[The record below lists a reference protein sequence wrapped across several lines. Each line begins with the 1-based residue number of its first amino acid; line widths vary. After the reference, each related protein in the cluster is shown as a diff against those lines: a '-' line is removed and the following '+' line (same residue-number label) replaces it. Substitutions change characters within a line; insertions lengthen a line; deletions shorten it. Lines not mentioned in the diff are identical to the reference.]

1 MKTKRI
7 LLVGIAFISIT
18 LGLTA
23 LRNDDKSFEISKQLN
38 IYATLFRDVNMF
50 YVDEVNPGD
59 LVTTGIKAML
69 KSLDPYTVYYPES
82 EMEDV
87 KLMTTGEYAGI
98 GSVISKKGD
107 QVIIREP
114 YKDSPADKAG
124 LLPGDIIL
132 AIDGISVK
140 GKNTEEVS
148 TLLKGQPGKEITI
161 KVQREFETK
170 PLEKKAIREKI
181 QLPSVPYSGMVN
193 DTTGYI
199 YLTSFTDKS
208 AADVRS
214 AIISLKNK
222 GASSLILDLRG
233 NSGGLLDQAVE
244 IVNFFVPKNSKIVDT
259 KGKVKQWDKE
269 YTAKNNPIVPDMP
282 LVVLIDR
289 GSASAS
295 EIVSGAL
302 QDLDRAV
309 LIGERSY
316 GKGLVQTVRD
326 LAYNTKLKVTT
337 AKYYIPSGRCIQAL
351 DYSHRNPDGSVG
363 KVPDSLISE
372 FKTQSGRC
380 IQALD
385 YSHRNP
391 DGSVGKVPDSLIS
404 EFKTQS
410 GRKVYDGG
418 GISPDIKI
426 TPEDYARITQELVLQ
441 DLTFDFINS
450 YALRH
455 PNIAP
460 INEFKITDEIYN
472 EFKTYLKEKKFSYE
486 TESQQILNK
495 LIEAAKAEKYYDT
508 AKEQIAALENDFTH
522 SIDRDM
528 DLFKDEITS
537 FLTEQFIQR
546 YYYLQGVIEYKVQHD
561 QEVAKAVEV
570 LNDKEVYRNTLKPV
584 K

>member
-7 LLVGIAFISIT
+7 LLATAALIVLTCS
-18 LGLTA
+18 LTA
-23 LRNDDKSFEISKQLN
+23 LRNDDKSFEISKNLN

-59 LVTTGIKAML
+59 LVTNSIKSML

-107 QVIIREP
+107 HVIIREP
-114 YKDSPADKAG
+114 YKNSPADKAG

-132 AIDGISVK
+132 SIDGNSTK

-148 TLLKGQPGKEITI
+148 TMLKGQPGKEITI
-161 KVQREFETK
+161 KIAREYQPK
-170 PLEKKAIREKI
+170 PLEKRAIREKI
-181 QLPSVPYSGMVN
+181 QIPSVPFYGLAN
-193 DTTGYI
+193 DSTGYI
-199 YLTSFTDKS
+199 YLNSFTDKS
-208 AADVRS
+208 ATDVRT
-214 AIISLKNK
+214 AIIDLKNK
-222 GASSLILDLRG
+222 GIKSLIFDLRG

-244 IVNFFVPKNSKIVDT
+244 IVNYFVPRNSKVVST

-269 YTAKNNPIVPDMP
+269 YTANNNPIVPDMP
-282 LVVLIDR
+282 LAVLIDR
-289 GSASAS
+289 GSASAA

-309 LIGERSY
+309 LIGERSF

-363 KVPDSLISE
+363 KVPDSLITE
-372 FKTQSGRC
+372 YATQ
-380 IQALD
+380 
-385 YSHRNP
+385 N
-391 DGSVGKVPDSLIS
+391 
-404 EFKTQS
+404 

-426 TPEDYARITQELVLQ
+426 EAEEFARITQELVLQ
-441 DLTFDFINS
+441 DITFDFVNN

-455 PNIAP
+455 PEISP
-460 INEFKITDEIYN
+460 IKDFKLSDEIYE
-472 EFKTYLKEKKFSYE
+472 EFKQYLKEKKFSYE
-486 TESQQILNK
+486 TESQRMLEK
-495 LIEAAKAEKYYDT
+495 LIKTAKNEKYYDGS
-508 AKEQIAALENDFTH
+508 KEEIEKLQKDFAH
-522 SIDRDM
+522 SVDRDM
-528 DLFKDEITS
+528 NLFKDEIMS

-546 YYYLQGVIEYKVQHD
+546 YYYIEGVIEYKM
-561 QEVAKAVEV
+561 K
-570 LNDKEVYRNTLKPV
+570 NDKEVKKAVEILANQDEYQKILK
-584 K
+584 

>member
-7 LLVGIAFISIT
+7 LLATAAVIVLT
-18 LGLTA
+18 CGLTA
-23 LRNDDKSFEISKQLN
+23 LRNDDKSFEISKHLN

-59 LVTTGIKAML
+59 LVTTSIKTML

-107 QVIIREP
+107 NVIIREP
-114 YKDSPADKAG
+114 YKNSPAAKAG

-132 AIDGISVK
+132 SIDGNSTK
-140 GKNTEEVS
+140 GKNTEDVS
-148 TLLKGQPGKEITI
+148 TMLKGQPGKEITI
-161 KVQREFETK
+161 KVSREYEAK

-181 QLPSVPYSGMVN
+181 QIPSVPYYGLAN

-214 AIISLKNK
+214 AIINLKNK
-222 GASSLILDLRG
+222 GVKSLILDLRG

-244 IVNFFVPKNSKIVDT
+244 IVNYFVPKNSKVVST

-269 YTAKNNPIVPDMP
+269 YTANNNPIAPDMP
-282 LVVLIDR
+282 LAVLIDR
-289 GSASAS
+289 GSASAA

-309 LIGERSY
+309 LIGERSF

-363 KVPDSLISE
+363 KVPDSLITEYS
-372 FKTQSGRC
+372 TQ
-380 IQALD
+380 
-385 YSHRNP
+385 N
-391 DGSVGKVPDSLIS
+391 
-404 EFKTQS
+404 

-426 TPEDYARITQELVLQ
+426 EPEEFARITQELVLQ
-441 DLTFDFINS
+441 DITFDFVNN

-455 PNIAP
+455 PQISP
-460 INEFKITDEIYN
+460 INDFKLSDGIYN
-472 EFKTYLKEKKFSYE
+472 EFQQYLKEKNFSYE
-486 TESQQILNK
+486 TESQQMLDK
-495 LIEAAKAEKYYDT
+495 LIATAKAEKYYEGS
-508 AKEQIAALENDFTH
+508 KEEIEKLQKDFNH
-522 SIDRDM
+522 SVDRDM
-528 DLFKDEITS
+528 NLFKEEIVS

-546 YYYLQGVIEYKVQHD
+546 YYYLEGVIEYKMNQD
-561 QEVAKAVEV
+561 KEVKKAVEI
-570 LNDKEVYRNTLKPV
+570 LANREAYQKILK
-584 K
+584 

>member
-7 LLVGIAFISIT
+7 LLATAAVIVLT
-18 LGLTA
+18 CGLTA
-23 LRNDDKSFEISKQLN
+23 LRNDDKSFEIGKHLN

-59 LVTTGIKAML
+59 MVTNSIKAML

-107 QVIIREP
+107 NVIIREP
-114 YKDSPADKAG
+114 YKNSPAAKAG

-132 AIDGISVK
+132 SIDGNSTK
-140 GKNTEEVS
+140 GKNTEDVS
-148 TLLKGQPGKEITI
+148 TMLKGQPGKEITI
-161 KVQREFETK
+161 KVSREYEAK

-181 QLPSVPYSGMVN
+181 QIPSVPYYGLAN
-193 DTTGYI
+193 DSTGYI

-214 AIISLKNK
+214 AIINLKNK
-222 GASSLILDLRG
+222 GVKSLILDLRG

-244 IVNFFVPKNSKIVDT
+244 IVNYFVPKNSKVVST

-269 YTAKNNPIVPDMP
+269 YTANNNPIAPDMP
-282 LVVLIDR
+282 LAVLIDR
-289 GSASAS
+289 GSASAA

-309 LIGERSY
+309 LIGERSF

-363 KVPDSLISE
+363 KVPDSLITEYS
-372 FKTQSGRC
+372 TQ
-380 IQALD
+380 
-385 YSHRNP
+385 N
-391 DGSVGKVPDSLIS
+391 
-404 EFKTQS
+404 

-426 TPEDYARITQELVLQ
+426 EPEEFARITQELVLQ
-441 DLTFDFINS
+441 DITFDFVNN

-455 PNIAP
+455 PQISP
-460 INEFKITDEIYN
+460 IKDFRLSDDIYN
-472 EFKTYLKEKKFSYE
+472 EFQQYLKEKNFSYE
-486 TESQQILNK
+486 TESQQMLDK
-495 LIEAAKAEKYYDT
+495 LIATAKAEKYYEGS
-508 AKEQIAALENDFTH
+508 KEEIEKLQKDFNH
-522 SIDRDM
+522 SVDRDM
-528 DLFKDEITS
+528 NLFKEEIVS

-546 YYYLQGVIEYKVQHD
+546 YYYLEGVIEYKMNQD
-561 QEVAKAVEV
+561 KEVKKAVEI
-570 LNDKEVYRNTLKPV
+570 LANREAYQKILK
-584 K
+584 

>member
-7 LLVGIAFISIT
+7 LLATAAVIVLT
-18 LGLTA
+18 CGLTA
-23 LRNDDKSFEISKQLN
+23 LRNDDKSFEISKHLN

-59 LVTTGIKAML
+59 MVTNSIKAML

-107 QVIIREP
+107 NVIIREP
-114 YKDSPADKAG
+114 YKNSPAAKAG

-132 AIDGISVK
+132 SIDGNSTK
-140 GKNTEEVS
+140 GKNTEDVS
-148 TLLKGQPGKEITI
+148 TMLKGQPGKEITI
-161 KVQREFETK
+161 KVSREYEAK

-181 QLPSVPYSGMVN
+181 QIPSVPYYGLAN
-193 DTTGYI
+193 DSTGYI

-214 AIISLKNK
+214 AIINLKNK
-222 GASSLILDLRG
+222 GVKSLILDLRG

-244 IVNFFVPKNSKIVDT
+244 IVNYFVPKNSKVVST

-269 YTAKNNPIVPDMP
+269 YTANNNPIAPDMP
-282 LVVLIDR
+282 LAVLIDR
-289 GSASAS
+289 GSASAA

-309 LIGERSY
+309 LIGERSF

-363 KVPDSLISE
+363 KVPDSLITEYS
-372 FKTQSGRC
+372 TQ
-380 IQALD
+380 
-385 YSHRNP
+385 N
-391 DGSVGKVPDSLIS
+391 
-404 EFKTQS
+404 

-426 TPEDYARITQELVLQ
+426 EPEEFARITQELVLQ
-441 DLTFDFINS
+441 DITFDFVNN

-455 PNIAP
+455 PQISP
-460 INEFKITDEIYN
+460 IKDFRLSDGIYN
-472 EFKTYLKEKKFSYE
+472 EFQQYLKEKNFSYE
-486 TESQQILNK
+486 TESQQMLDK
-495 LIEAAKAEKYYDT
+495 LIATAKAEKYYEGS
-508 AKEQIAALENDFTH
+508 KEEIEKLQKDFNH
-522 SIDRDM
+522 SVDRDM
-528 DLFKDEITS
+528 NLFKEEIVS

-546 YYYLQGVIEYKVQHD
+546 YYYLEGVIEYKMNQD
-561 QEVAKAVEV
+561 KEVKKAVEI
-570 LNDKEVYRNTLKPV
+570 LANREAYQKILK
-584 K
+584 

>member
-1 MKTKRI
+1 MKTKKI
-7 LLVGIAFISIT
+7 LLAAITCIGIIC
-18 LGLTA
+18 GLTA
-23 LRNDDKSFEISKQLN
+23 LKTDDKSFEISKHLN

-50 YVDEVNPGD
+50 YVDEINPGD
-59 LVTTGIKAML
+59 LVTTSIKSML

-98 GSVISKKGD
+98 GAIISKKGN

-114 YKDSPADKAG
+114 YKNSPAAKAG
-124 LLPGDIIL
+124 LLPGDVII
-132 AIDGISVK
+132 AIDGNSTK
-140 GKNTEEVS
+140 GKNTEDVS
-148 TLLKGQPGKEITI
+148 TMLKGQPGKEITI
-161 KVQREFETK
+161 KIHREFQEK

-181 QLPSVPYSGMVN
+181 QIPSVPFAGLVN
-193 DTTGYI
+193 DTTAYI

-208 AADVRS
+208 AADVRKS
-214 AIISLKNK
+214 IIDLKNK
-222 GASSLILDLRG
+222 GAKSLILDLRG
-233 NSGGLLDQAVE
+233 NSGGLLDQAVD
-244 IVNFFVPKNSKIVDT
+244 IVNYFVPKDSKVVDT

-269 YTAKNNPIVPDMP
+269 YKATKNPIAPDMP

-309 LIGERSY
+309 LIGERSF

-363 KVPDSLISE
+363 KVPDSLITE
-372 FKTQSGRC
+372 YTTK
-380 IQALD
+380 
-385 YSHRNP
+385 N
-391 DGSVGKVPDSLIS
+391 
-404 EFKTQS
+404 

-418 GISPDIKI
+418 GITPDIKI
-426 TPEDYARITQELVLQ
+426 EPEEFGRITQELVLQ

-450 YALRH
+450 YALKN
-455 PNIAP
+455 PQIPDIEN
-460 INEFKITDEIYN
+460 FKVTDEIYN
-472 EFKTYLKEKKFSYE
+472 QFKNYLKEKKFSYE
-486 TESQQILNK
+486 TESQQILEK
-495 LIEAAKAEKYYDT
+495 LIETAKTEKYYDG
-508 AKEQIAALENDFTH
+508 AKTEIEKLKNDFNH

-528 DLFKDEITS
+528 NLFKEEIIS

-546 YYYLQGVIEYKVQHD
+546 YYYMEGVIEYKMKND
-561 QEVAKAVEV
+561 REIDKAVEI
-570 LNDKEVYRNTLKPV
+570 LANHQEYQKILGNQ
-584 K
+584 

>member
-1 MKTKRI
+1 MKTKKI
-7 LLVGIAFISIT
+7 LLAAITCIGIIC
-18 LGLTA
+18 GLTA
-23 LRNDDKSFEISKQLN
+23 LKTDDKSFEISKHLN

-50 YVDEVNPGD
+50 YVDEINPGD
-59 LVTTGIKAML
+59 LVTTSIKSML

-98 GSVISKKGD
+98 GAIISKKGD

-114 YKDSPADKAG
+114 YKNSPAAKAG
-124 LLPGDIIL
+124 LLPGDVII
-132 AIDGISVK
+132 AIDGNSTK
-140 GKNTEEVS
+140 GKNTEDVS
-148 TLLKGQPGKEITI
+148 TMLKGQPGKEITI
-161 KVQREFETK
+161 KIHRKFQEK

-181 QLPSVPYSGMVN
+181 QIPSVPFAGLVN
-193 DTTGYI
+193 DTTAYI

-208 AADVRS
+208 ATDVRKS
-214 AIISLKNK
+214 IIDLKNK
-222 GASSLILDLRG
+222 GAKSLILDLRG
-233 NSGGLLDQAVE
+233 NSGGLLDQAVD
-244 IVNFFVPKNSKIVDT
+244 IVNYFVPKDSKVVDT

-269 YTAKNNPIVPDMP
+269 YKATKNPIAPDMP

-309 LIGERSY
+309 LIGERSF

-363 KVPDSLISE
+363 KVPDSLITE
-372 FKTQSGRC
+372 YTTK
-380 IQALD
+380 
-385 YSHRNP
+385 N
-391 DGSVGKVPDSLIS
+391 
-404 EFKTQS
+404 

-418 GISPDIKI
+418 GITPDIKI
-426 TPEDYARITQELVLQ
+426 EPEEFGRITQELVLQ

-450 YALRH
+450 YALKN
-455 PNIAP
+455 PQIPDIEN
-460 INEFKITDEIYN
+460 FKVTDEIYN
-472 EFKTYLKEKKFSYE
+472 QFKNYLKEKKFSYE
-486 TESQQILNK
+486 TESQQILEK
-495 LIEAAKAEKYYDT
+495 LIETAKTEKYYDG
-508 AKEQIAALENDFTH
+508 AKTQIEKLKNDFNH

-528 DLFKDEITS
+528 NLFKEEIIS

-546 YYYLQGVIEYKVQHD
+546 YYYMEGVIEYKMKND
-561 QEVAKAVEV
+561 REIDKAVEI
-570 LNDKEVYRNTLKPV
+570 LANHQEYQKILGNQ
-584 K
+584 

>member
-7 LLVGIAFISIT
+7 LLATVTVIAIT
-18 LGLTA
+18 CGLTA
-23 LRNDDKSFEISKQLN
+23 LKTDDKSFEISKHLN

-50 YVDEVNPGD
+50 YVDEINPGD
-59 LVTTGIKAML
+59 LVTTSIKSML

-114 YKDSPADKAG
+114 YKNSPAAKAG
-124 LLPGDIIL
+124 LLPGDVIL
-132 AIDGISVK
+132 AIDGNSTK
-140 GKNTEEVS
+140 GKNTEDVS
-148 TLLKGQPGKEITI
+148 TMLKGQPGKEITI
-161 KVQREFETK
+161 KVQRNFEPK

-181 QLPSVPYSGMVN
+181 QIPSVPYYGMAN
-193 DTTGYI
+193 DSTGYI

-208 AADVRS
+208 ADDVRT
-214 AIISLKNK
+214 AVIELKNK
-222 GASSLILDLRG
+222 GAKSMILDLRG

-244 IVNFFVPKNSKIVDT
+244 IVNFFVPKNSKVVST

-269 YTAKNNPIVPDMP
+269 YSASKNPIAPDMP
-282 LVVLIDR
+282 LAVLIDR

-309 LIGERSY
+309 LIGERSF

-363 KVPDSLISE
+363 KVPDSLITE
-372 FKTQSGRC
+372 YTTK
-380 IQALD
+380 
-385 YSHRNP
+385 N
-391 DGSVGKVPDSLIS
+391 
-404 EFKTQS
+404 

-418 GISPDIKI
+418 GITPDVKI
-426 TPEDYARITQELVLQ
+426 EPEEFARITQELVLQ
-441 DLTFDFINS
+441 DITFDFVNN

-455 PNIAP
+455 PQIAP
-460 INEFKITDEIYN
+460 ISEFRITDDIYN
-472 EFKTYLKEKKFSYE
+472 EFKKYLKEEDFSYE
-486 TESQQILNK
+486 TQSQRTLEK
-495 LIEAAKAEKYYDT
+495 LIEIAKAEKYYDGS
-508 AKEQIAALENDFTH
+508 KEEIEKLKNDFSH
-522 SIDRDM
+522 SVDRDM
-528 DLFKDEITS
+528 NLFKDEIVS

-546 YYYLQGVIEYKVQHD
+546 FYYLEGVIEYKVKHD
-561 QEVAKAVEV
+561 KEVAKATEILAKKNEYNKL
-570 LNDKEVYRNTLKPV
+570 LN
-584 K
+584 

>member
-7 LLVGIAFISIT
+7 LVIVSVIFVISF
-18 LGLTA
+18 GLTA
-23 LRNDDKSFEISKQLN
+23 LKNDDKSFEISKQLN
-38 IYATLFRDVNMF
+38 IYASLFRDINMF

-59 LVTTGIKAML
+59 MVTTSIKSML

-82 EMEDV
+82 ETEDV

-98 GSVISKKGD
+98 GSVISQKGEY
-107 QVIIREP
+107 VIIRDP
-114 YKDSPADKAG
+114 YKNSPAAKAG

-132 AIDGISVK
+132 EIDGHSAK
-140 GKNTEEVS
+140 GKTVEDIS
-148 TLLKGQPGKEITI
+148 TMLKGQPGKEMTI
-161 KVQREFETK
+161 KVKREYQEK
-170 PLEKKAIREKI
+170 PLEKKVIREKI
-181 QLPSVPYSGMVN
+181 QIPSVPYYGLVN
-193 DTTGYI
+193 DSTGYL

-214 AIISLKNK
+214 AIINMKNK
-222 GASSLILDLRG
+222 GARSLIFDLRG

-244 IVNFFVPKNSKIVDT
+244 IVNYFVPNGSKVVST

-269 YTAKNNPIVPDMP
+269 YNATKNPIAENMP

-309 LIGERSY
+309 LIGERSF

-363 KVPDSLISE
+363 KIPDSLISE
-372 FKTQSGRC
+372 YKT
-380 IQALD
+380 L
-385 YSHRNP
+385 N
-391 DGSVGKVPDSLIS
+391 
-404 EFKTQS
+404 

-418 GISPDIKI
+418 GITPDIKI
-426 TPEDYARITQELVLQ
+426 APEEFSTITKELVIQ
-441 DLTFDFINS
+441 DLTFDFINN
-450 YALRH
+450 YALRN
-455 PNIAP
+455 PQIAG
-460 INEFKITDEIYN
+460 ITEFQITDEIYN
-472 EFKTYLKEKKFSYE
+472 EFKNYLKEKDFSYE
-486 TESQQILNK
+486 TNSQAMLEK
-495 LIEAAKAEKYYDT
+495 LIEVAKVEKYYEQT
-508 AKEQIAALENDFTH
+508 KEDIEKLKRDFEH

-528 DLFKDEITS
+528 NIFKKEISS
-537 FLTEQFIQR
+537 FLAEQFIQR
-546 YYYLQGVIEYKVQHD
+546 YYFQDGLLQYRTRH
-561 QEVAKAVEV
+561 
-570 LNDKEVYRNTLKPV
+570 DKEIEQAV
-584 K
+584 KILANKEEYNRILNINN

>member
-7 LLVGIAFISIT
+7 LFIAIT
-18 LGLTA
+18 AIVITCGLTA
-23 LRNDDKSFEISKQLN
+23 LKNDDKSFEISKHLN
-38 IYATLFRDVNMF
+38 IYATLFRDINMF
-50 YVDEVNPGD
+50 YVDDTDPGD
-59 LVTTGIKAML
+59 LVTTSIKAML

-98 GSVISKKGD
+98 GSIISKKGD
-107 QVIIREP
+107 NIIIREP
-114 YKDSPADKAG
+114 YKNSPAAKAG
-124 LLPGDIIL
+124 LLPGDVIL
-132 AIDGISVK
+132 SIDGNSTK
-140 GKNTEEVS
+140 GKSTDDVS
-148 TLLKGQPGKEITI
+148 TMLKGQPGKEITI
-161 KVQREFETK
+161 KVQREYEEK

-181 QLPSVPYSGMVN
+181 QIPSVPFFGLAN
-193 DTTGYI
+193 DSTGYI

-208 AADVRS
+208 ANDVRS
-214 AIISLKNK
+214 AIIELKNK
-222 GASSLILDLRG
+222 GAKSMILDLRG

-244 IVNFFVPKNSKIVDT
+244 IVNYFVPKNSKVVST

-269 YTAKNNPIVPDMP
+269 YNADKNPIAPDMP
-282 LVVLIDR
+282 LAVLIDR

-309 LIGERSY
+309 LVGERSF

-363 KVPDSLISE
+363 KVPDSLITE
-372 FKTQSGRC
+372 YATQ
-380 IQALD
+380 
-385 YSHRNP
+385 N
-391 DGSVGKVPDSLIS
+391 
-404 EFKTQS
+404 

-426 TPEDYARITQELVLQ
+426 EAEEYAKITQELVIQ
-441 DLTFDFINS
+441 DITFDFVNN

-455 PNIAP
+455 PEIAP
-460 INEFKITDEIYN
+460 IKDFKLSDEVYN
-472 EFKTYLKEKKFSYE
+472 EFKQYLKEKNFSYE
-486 TESQQILNK
+486 TESQQMLEK
-495 LIEAAKAEKYYDT
+495 LIKTAKNEKYFD
-508 AKEQIAALENDFTH
+508 ASKQEIEKLQKEFAH

-528 DLFKDEITS
+528 NLFKEEIIS

-546 YYYLQGVIEYKVQHD
+546 YYYQEGVLEYKMKHD
-561 QEVAKAVEV
+561 KEIAKAVEI
-570 LNDKEVYRNTLKPV
+570 LSDKAAYQKILKTQD
-584 K
+584 

>member
-1 MKTKRI
+1 MKSKRI
-7 LLVGIAFISIT
+7 LFITIAFIAIT
-18 LGLTA
+18 CGLTA

-38 IYATLFRDVNMF
+38 IYATLFRDINMF

-59 LVTTGIKAML
+59 LVTTSIKSML
-69 KSLDPYTVYYPES
+69 KSLDPYTLYYPES
-82 EMEDV
+82 EMEEV

-107 QVIIREP
+107 HVIIREP
-114 YKDSPADKAG
+114 YKNSPADKAG
-124 LLPGDIIL
+124 LLPGDVIV
-132 AIDGISVK
+132 AIDGTSVK

-148 TLLKGQPGKEITI
+148 ALLKGQPGKEITI
-161 KVQREFETK
+161 KVQREFEPK

-181 QLPSVPYSGMVN
+181 QLPSVPYYGMVN
-193 DTTGYI
+193 DSIGYI

-208 AADVRS
+208 AADVRA
-214 AIISLKNK
+214 AIIALKNK

-244 IVNFFVPKNSKIVDT
+244 IVNFFVPRNSMVVST

-269 YTAKNNPIVPDMP
+269 YKANNNPIVPDMP
-282 LVVLIDR
+282 LAVLIDR
-289 GSASAS
+289 ASASAA

-309 LIGERSY
+309 LIGERSF

-372 FKTQSGRC
+372 YKTQ
-380 IQALD
+380 A
-385 YSHRNP
+385 
-391 DGSVGKVPDSLIS
+391 
-404 EFKTQS
+404 

-418 GISPDIKI
+418 GITPDIKI
-426 TPEDYARITQELVLQ
+426 PAEEFARITQELVFQ
-441 DLTFDFINS
+441 DLTFDFVNT
-450 YALRH
+450 YALQH
-455 PNIAP
+455 PHIVP
-460 INEFKITDEIYN
+460 LQDFKVSDELYN
-472 EFKTYLKEKKFSYE
+472 EFKAYLNKKGFSYE
-486 TESQQILNK
+486 TESQIILNQ
-495 LIEAAKAEKYYDT
+495 LIKAAKDEKYYDGSK
-508 AKEQIAALENDFTH
+508 KEIEKLQQDFAH
-522 SIDRDM
+522 SINRDM
-528 DLFKDEITS
+528 DLFKDEIIT

-546 YYYLQGVIEYKVQHD
+546 YYYLEGVIEYRVKHD
-561 QEVAKAVEV
+561 KEIAKATEILGDKKAYTDI
-570 LNDKEVYRNTLKPV
+570 LN
-584 K
+584 

>member
-7 LLVGIAFISIT
+7 LLATAAVIVLT
-18 LGLTA
+18 CGLTA
-23 LRNDDKSFEISKQLN
+23 LRNDDKSFEISKHLN

-59 LVTTGIKAML
+59 MVTNSIKAML

-107 QVIIREP
+107 NVIIREP
-114 YKDSPADKAG
+114 YKNSPAAKAG

-132 AIDGISVK
+132 SIDGNSTK
-140 GKNTEEVS
+140 GKNTEDVS
-148 TLLKGQPGKEITI
+148 TMLKGQPGKEITI
-161 KVQREFETK
+161 KVSREYEAK

-181 QLPSVPYSGMVN
+181 QIPSVPYYGLATDS
-193 DTTGYI
+193 TGYI

-214 AIISLKNK
+214 AIINLKNK
-222 GASSLILDLRG
+222 GVKSLILDLRG

-244 IVNFFVPKNSKIVDT
+244 IVNYFVPKNSKVVST

-269 YTAKNNPIVPDMP
+269 YTANNNPIAPDMP
-282 LVVLIDR
+282 LAVLIDR
-289 GSASAS
+289 GSASAA

-309 LIGERSY
+309 LIGERSF

-363 KVPDSLISE
+363 KVPDSLITEYS
-372 FKTQSGRC
+372 TQ
-380 IQALD
+380 
-385 YSHRNP
+385 N
-391 DGSVGKVPDSLIS
+391 
-404 EFKTQS
+404 

-426 TPEDYARITQELVLQ
+426 EPEEFARITQELVLQ
-441 DLTFDFINS
+441 DITFDFVNN

-455 PNIAP
+455 PQISP
-460 INEFKITDEIYN
+460 IKDFRLSDDIYN
-472 EFKTYLKEKKFSYE
+472 EFQQYLKEKNFSYE
-486 TESQQILNK
+486 TESQQMLDK
-495 LIEAAKAEKYYDT
+495 LIATAKAEKYYEGS
-508 AKEQIAALENDFTH
+508 KEEIEKLQKDFNH
-522 SIDRDM
+522 SVDRDM
-528 DLFKDEITS
+528 NLFKEEIVS

-546 YYYLQGVIEYKVQHD
+546 YYYLEGVIEYKMNQD
-561 QEVAKAVEV
+561 KEVKKAVEI
-570 LNDKEVYRNTLKPV
+570 LANREAYQKILK
-584 K
+584 